1 MILLIIKTLY
11 LDLEMTQRSLFMIEI
26 KNGKLDDFFESAMQT
41 ALNTLHLKEH
51 SLMVSKEYDA
61 AKQLFQELID

>member
-1 MILLIIKTLY
+1 
-11 LDLEMTQRSLFMIEI
+11 MIEI

-51 SLMVSKEYDA
+51 SMMVSKEYDA